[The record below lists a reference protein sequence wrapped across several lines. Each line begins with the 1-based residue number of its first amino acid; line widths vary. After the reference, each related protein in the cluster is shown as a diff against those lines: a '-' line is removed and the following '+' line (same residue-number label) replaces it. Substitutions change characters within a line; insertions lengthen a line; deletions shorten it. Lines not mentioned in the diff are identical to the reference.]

1 MRNDWTFEPGSVLP
15 NLPPPSS
22 ATFGDN
28 EVAEWRLREYGSS
41 GSELEP
47 DAEPYPMSPTAV
59 QDDDEDEMG
68 LGLDRRRKRRRQM
81 EEEMEWNEGLRTWMV
96 RRDAWSG
103 ARSRRGVREMKEKGK
118 EKVTD
123 SLNTVSATA
132 VAATPVA
139 ESEREEGSGSGS
151 GGGVAAGPG
160 GVSTSAALSDVS
172 SKDAVEG
179 RKGAEVEG
187 EVIAA
192 RVETSLTIADKGVSG
207 SPPQQNKP
215 PPPQSTSQDKE
226 CDNSTA
232 DAEEKRKESTETAI
246 TEPDHHDPA
255 DENETA
261 AESCSSSGESDH
273 EEPLI
278 PVVPSLIAT
287 TNPIRASIT
296 PAMYPSIYSKVVVQ
310 GLTPTV
316 PINLADV
323 TKAMVQGWKAD
334 GQWPSKPPTSN
345 IVLQDDAS
353 VPKKGPSSPADGAAT
368 AGGSTETKRR
378 RSSGM
383 ANAMRKVLHFSGHP
397 FHRRGSSNEQRQD
410 GHVAESGR

>member
-15 NLPPPSS
+15 NLPSQPS
-22 ATFGDN
+22 ATFSDT
-28 EVAEWRLREYGSS
+28 EVTEWRLREYGSS

-59 QDDDEDEMG
+59 QDYDDDDSG
-68 LGLDRRRKRRRQM
+68 LGLGADRRRKRRRQM

-103 ARSRRGVREMKEKGK
+103 ARSRRGVKEMKEKGK
-118 EKVTD
+118 GKEKD
-123 SLNTVSATA
+123 SVNTVSATA
-132 VAATPVA
+132 VVATSVA
-139 ESEREEGSGSGS
+139 GLEKEEGSGSGS
-151 GGGVAAGPG
+151 GGANATGPG
-160 GVSTSAALSDVS
+160 GASTSAALSDVS
-172 SKDAVEG
+172 SRDAVEG

-187 EVIAA
+187 EAIAA
-192 RVETSLTIADKGVSG
+192 RVETSLTISEKGETNA
-207 SPPQQNKP
+207 PQQQHKLP
-215 PPPQSTSQDKE
+215 PSQPQDKE

-278 PVVPSLIAT
+278 PVVPSMIAT

-334 GQWPSKPPTSN
+334 GQWPPKAANTN

-353 VPKKGPSSPADGAAT
+353 VPKKGPSGPADGAA

-378 RSSGM
+378 RSSGV
-383 ANAMRKVLHFSGHP
+383 ANAMRKMLHFSGHP
-397 FHRRGSSNEQRQD
+397 FHRRGSNNDQRQD
-410 GHVAESGR
+410 GHVAESSR